1 VSDYSRYLPANTTKR
16 SIIASVF
23 FGASGSAIWLMAL
36 GSWLAIRLGA
46 TDGLVGLQTAGNNVI
61 NHLGGLTA
69 FFSAAALAATMGMN
83 AYGGM
88 LTVLTGVDSVKS
100 INPSR
105 TARIV
110 TIIGLTVVWYLIG
123 KSISASAVSTVFT
136 SLTLMLYL
144 LVPWTA
150 TNLMDFFFVRR
161 GHYKIRDLFTPD
173 GIYGAWAWRGLTAYA
188 VGFLAEVPFMVI
200 RDIDGHD
207 YIGPLAKQIN
217 EVDIAWIVGLIVSGG
232 VYWWL
237 TRSLDVKAE
246 ERAAATEPALG
257 VPA

>member
-1 VSDYSRYLPANTTKR
+1 
-16 SIIASVF
+16 
-23 FGASGSAIWLMAL
+23 
-36 GSWLAIRLGA
+36 
-46 TDGLVGLQTAGNNVI
+46 
-61 NHLGGLTA
+61 
-69 FFSAAALAATMGMN
+69 
-83 AYGGM
+83 
-88 LTVLTGVDSVKS
+88 
-100 INPSR
+100 
-105 TARIV
+105 
-110 TIIGLTVVWYLIG
+110 
-123 KSISASAVSTVFT
+123 
-136 SLTLMLYL
+136 
-144 LVPWTA
+144 
-150 TNLMDFFFVRR
+150 VRR